1 MCLMLFAYRVHPEYP
16 LVVAA
21 NRDEFH
27 RRPSAPAQWWNA
39 PDILAGRDLEA
50 GGSWMGVNRRGR
62 FAAVT
67 NFRDPPAQRPG
78 LRSRGALIVETLQ
91 DARPGEAVL
100 QDLQSQGQLYN
111 GFNLVFGGID
121 GVFSYASRDGAAR
134 ALTPGLYGLSN
145 HLLETP
151 WPKVVRGKAK
161 LEQYLDS
168 GAAPALAPLLE
179 LLADRASVPDEELPQ
194 TGVSLD
200 WERRLAPMFIVSP
213 DYGTRASTALIM
225 HRDGRVWFAE
235 RSFGADGEAVGIGE
249 FRFTVPPA
257 E

>member
-1 MCLMLFAYRVHPEYP
+1 MCLMLFGYRLHPEYP

-27 RRPSAPAQWWNA
+27 HRPAAPAQWWDE

-67 NFRDPPAQRPG
+67 NFRDPATQRPG
-78 LRSRGALIVETLQ
+78 LRSRGVLIVETLQ
-91 DARPGEAVL
+91 DARPGESIL
-100 QDLQSQGQLYN
+100 QDLQAHGQLYN
-111 GFNLVFGGID
+111 GFNLIFGGID
-121 GVFSYASRDGAAR
+121 GVFSYASHDGSAR

-145 HLLETP
+145 HLLETS

-161 LEQYLDS
+161 LQQYLES
-168 GAAPALAPLLE
+168 TAAPALAPLLE
-179 LLADRASVPDEELPQ
+179 LLSDRSVVPDEELPQ

-225 HRDGRVWFAE
+225 HRDGRIWFAE
-235 RSFGADGEAVGIGE
+235 RSFGPDGAPTGTRE
-249 FRFTVPPA
+249 FAFSAATG
-257 E
+257 